1 MDIPKL
7 LAEKK
12 PLIEKEI
19 EKVLPR
25 KASAEWLEKAIGK
38 ADYSYDL
45 ETISKEFNA
54 PVWEF
59 LDRGGKRWRP
69 ALMLSACKAAGGK
82 EQDAMPFTPLA
93 ELVHEGTII
102 VDDIEDNAEVRRGK
116 KALHLMFGTDTA
128 INDGNA
134 LYFLPLTLVYRNAEK
149 LPESKRLKIMEI
161 YGEEMLRLSLGQAM
175 DIHWHKGKGTVKEED
190 YLQMCAYKT
199 GVLARL
205 SAKLGGILGNGT
217 AAQVEA
223 LGKFGEAIG
232 VGFQIQDDILNI
244 APASGKWGKEIGEDI
259 SEGKRTLL
267 VLHALKH
274 LGGKE
279 AKELLK
285 ILDSHTKNKNAIM
298 KAIALIKKAGSIE
311 YAGEKAKKI
320 VRESWRKLEGMLPES
335 EGKQELEAFAKFMV
349 DRKI

>member
-12 PLIEKEI
+12 PLIEREI

-25 KASAEWLEKAIGK
+25 KASAEWLERAIGK

-45 ETISKEFNA
+45 ETISREFNA
-54 PVWEF
+54 PAWEF

-82 EQDAMPFTPLA
+82 EQDALPFTPIA
-93 ELVHEGTII
+93 ELIHEGTII
-102 VDDIEDNAEVRRGK
+102 VDDIEDGAEVRRGK
-116 KALHLMFGTDTA
+116 KALHLLFGTDTA

-134 LYFLPLTLVYRNAEK
+134 LYFLPLMLVYRNVEN
-149 LPESKRLKIMEI
+149 LPEAKRLKILEI
-161 YGEEMLRLSLGQAM
+161 YGEEMLRLSFGQAM
-175 DIHWHKGKGTVKEED
+175 DIHWHKGKAKVKEND

-205 SAKLGGILGNGT
+205 SAKLGGILGNGSEE
-217 AAQVEA
+217 QVEA

-267 VLHALKH
+267 VLHALGT
-274 LGGKE
+274 LGKKE
-279 AKELLK
+279 AVELEK
-285 ILDSHTKNKNAIM
+285 ILNRHSKKKKEIM

-311 YAGEKAKKI
+311 YAGGKAKKI
-320 VRESWRKLEGMLPES
+320 VRESWQKLEGVLPES
-335 EGKQELEAFAKFMV
+335 EGKKELEAFAKFMV
-349 DRKI
+349 ERNI